1 MHTRD
6 VLAGAGHSLVF
17 VFVEVDLPRFY
28 IHVYHCC
35 SGVVLHLP
43 LTSRETHDFFVLNLQ
58 VISLGA
64 GKDSL
69 FFRLRDRGI
78 APAGGYLEVD
88 FPAVSTWKARVVARN
103 PALSALANGEK

>member
-1 MHTRD
+1 M
-6 VLAGAGHSLVF
+6 VLL
-17 VFVEVDLPRFY
+17 
-28 IHVYHCC
+28 
-35 SGVVLHLP
+35 
-43 LTSRETHDFFVLNLQ
+43 LQ

-88 FPAVSTWKARVVARN
+88 FPAVSTWKARVVARS
-103 PALSALANGEK
+103 PALSALASGEKPAWLSSRSSCVPYVTTTGITAPLGWGKGKG